1 MGAKPVTGRTRDVVI
16 FLDKLIFRL
25 AKHWLFLANLTWG
38 LYVGLPVLAPI
49 LMLAGHTWL
58 GNVIHSAYK
67 VACHQIPWRS
77 FFIGGSQMAY
87 TYDELITL
95 LGPALTGRYV
105 GDATIGYKVAICQ
118 RDVATYG
125 AILLAGLVFG
135 LVRRWLI
142 KPLPIWVFVLS
153 LVPMGID
160 GTTQLFGL
168 RESNWQLRVITGA
181 LFGLASVW
189 LAYPYLEEGMREI
202 RDEVNKK
209 LHLE

>member
-1 MGAKPVTGRTRDVVI
+1 MGVKPVTGRTRDVVI
-16 FLDKLIFRL
+16 FLDKLIFQL

-49 LMLAGHTWL
+49 LMLTGHTWL
-58 GNVIHSAYK
+58 GNAIHSAYK

-77 FFIGGSQMAY
+77 FFIGGRQMVY
-87 TYDELITL
+87 TYDELRTL
-95 LGPALTGRYV
+95 VGPALTLRYV
-105 GDATIGYKVAICQ
+105 GGMTVGYKVAFCQ

-125 AILLAGLVFG
+125 MILLAGLVFG
-135 LVRRWLI
+135 LVRRWL
-142 KPLPIWVFVLS
+142 KPLPIWAFVLL

-160 GTTQLFGL
+160 GTTQLLGL
-168 RESNWQLRVITGA
+168 RESTWQLRIITGA

-202 RDEVNKK
+202 RDEVNAK

>member
-1 MGAKPVTGRTRDVVI
+1 MGVKPVTGRTRDVVI
-16 FLDKLIFRL
+16 FLDKLIFQL

-49 LMLAGHTWL
+49 LMLMGHTWL
-58 GNVIHSAYK
+58 GNIIYSAYK

-77 FFIGGSQMAY
+77 FFIGGPQMVY
-87 TYDELITL
+87 TYDELRTL
-95 LGPALTGRYV
+95 VGPALTLRYV
-105 GDATIGYKVAICQ
+105 GDMSVGYKVALCQ

-125 AILLAGLVFG
+125 TILLAGLVFG
-135 LVRRWLI
+135 LVRRWL
-142 KPLPIWVFVLS
+142 KPLPIWAFVLL

-168 RESNWQLRVITGA
+168 RESTWQLRIITGA

-202 RDEVNKK
+202 RDEVNAK

>member
-1 MGAKPVTGRTRDVVI
+1 MGVKPVTGRTRDVVI
-16 FLDKLIFRL
+16 FLDKLIFQL
-25 AKHWLFLANLTWG
+25 AKRWLFLANLTWG

-49 LMLAGHTWL
+49 LMLMGHTWL
-58 GNVIHSAYK
+58 GNIIHSAYK

-77 FFIGGSQMAY
+77 FFIGGPQMVY
-87 TYDELITL
+87 TYDELRTL
-95 LGPALTGRYV
+95 LGPALTERYV
-105 GDATIGYKVAICQ
+105 GDVTIGYKVALCQ

-125 AILLAGLVFG
+125 TILLAGLVFG
-135 LVRRWLI
+135 LVRRRL
-142 KPLPIWVFVLS
+142 KPLPIWAFVLS

-168 RESNWQLRVITGA
+168 RESNWQLRMITGA

-189 LAYPYLEEGMREI
+189 LAYPYLEEGMRDI
-202 RDEVNKK
+202 RDTVNEK

>member
-1 MGAKPVTGRTRDVVI
+1 MGGKPVTGRTRDVVI
-16 FLDKLIFRL
+16 FLDKLIFQL

-38 LYVGLPVLAPI
+38 LYVGLPILAPI
-49 LMLAGHTWL
+49 LMLTGHTWL
-58 GNVIHSAYK
+58 GNAIHSAYK

-77 FFIGGSQMAY
+77 FFIGGPQMVY
-87 TYDELITL
+87 TYEELITL
-95 LGPALTGRYV
+95 VGPALTERYV
-105 GDATIGYKVAICQ
+105 GDATIGYKVALCQ

-125 AILLAGLVFG
+125 TILLAGLVFG
-135 LVRRWLI
+135 LVRHRL
-142 KPLPIWVFVLS
+142 KPLPIWAFVLS

-160 GTTQLFGL
+160 GITQLFGL

-181 LFGLASVW
+181 LFGLASIW

-209 LHLE
+209 LQLE

>member
-1 MGAKPVTGRTRDVVI
+1 MGVKPVTGRTRDVVI
-16 FLDKLIFRL
+16 FLDKLIFQL

-38 LYVGLPVLAPI
+38 LYVGLPALAPI

-58 GNVIHSAYK
+58 GSVIHTAYK
-67 VACHQIPWRS
+67 VACHQMPWRS
-77 FFIGGSQMAY
+77 FFIGGPQMTY
-87 TYDELITL
+87 TYEELVRL
-95 LGPALTGRYV
+95 VGPALTARYI

-125 AILLAGLVFG
+125 SILLAGLLFG
-135 LVRRWLI
+135 LVRHRL
-142 KPLPIWVFVLS
+142 KPLPIWAFLLS

-168 RESNWQLRVITGA
+168 RESNWPLRVITGV

-189 LAYPYLEEGMREI
+189 LAYPYLEEGMRDI
-202 RDEVNKK
+202 RDTVNEK

>member
-1 MGAKPVTGRTRDVVI
+1 MGVKPVTGRTRDVVI
-16 FLDKLIFRL
+16 FLDKLIFQL

-38 LYVGLPVLAPI
+38 LYVGLPTLAPV
-49 LMLAGHTWL
+49 LMLTGHTWL
-58 GNVIHSAYK
+58 GNVIYSAYK
-67 VACHQIPWRS
+67 VACHQLPWRS
-77 FFIGGSQMAY
+77 FFIGGRQMVY
-87 TYDELITL
+87 TYDELRTL
-95 LGPALTGRYV
+95 VGPALTLRYV

-125 AILLAGLVFG
+125 TILLAGLVFG
-135 LVRRWLI
+135 LVRRWLV

-160 GTTQLFGL
+160 GITQLFGL

-189 LAYPYLEEGMREI
+189 LAYPYLEEGMRDI